1 MSCQR
6 QILGLWQL
14 VFTGLNITNVRF
26 GEMKMRKILKS
37 FWGCIPAAFLLICI
51 VFITIIE
58 AVTGCTLRVITRSVL
73 IFAGVGGLGLLLL
86 WANLKYHAFV
96 KKSDK
101 LIHHIIAQVIKIFS
115 VSIFAITFLVSSF
128 VVACTYNT
136 EHIVI
141 RNDIKMVAT
150 VRSFLEEQVDY
161 YQYKNP
167 FFYGKWLGHE
177 NYGNGSGDP
186 LAETPKRNPKSWI
199 FYDLDGNV
207 IESGTKSEIDEENT
221 DLEQK
226 EKETIL
232 RQKSEIKK
240 LDISVLDNRED
251 ELVFNISIDD
261 YIESYNGYYWKDKK
275 SRYLLPSSNDNW
287 RTQILDTSIHSKHE
301 TVYYNFT
308 EDEKVW
314 PLPTISVYV
323 PANSDYIQ
331 EITLNFD
338 DHSYTEAMY
347 KLYEEMCYY
356 TLKVFF
362 PDLSDDKITQLYT
375 TLNSLAYDNLVP
387 HEQGYSSNSVPCA
400 LYHKDGIGLYPYF
413 AVGECVH
420 LCIIPVTEET
430 INDFEKKG
438 VEIYEIE

>member
-1 MSCQR
+1 
-6 QILGLWQL
+6 
-14 VFTGLNITNVRF
+14 
-26 GEMKMRKILKS
+26 MKKILRT
-37 FWGCIPAAFLLICI
+37 FWGCIPAAFVLLCI
-51 VFITIIE
+51 III
-58 AVTGCTLRVITRSVL
+58 VTVNLISGDTLRIVPLTVL
-73 IFAGVGGLGLLLL
+73 IIVGVISFGLLLL
-86 WANLKYHAFV
+86 WANIKYMKHFQKADTNSSRMLGTIIKFL
-96 KKSDK
+96 S
-101 LIHHIIAQVIKIFS
+101 LIVFS
-115 VSIFAITFLVSSF
+115 VSCVICFFFLIFGYTP
-128 VVACTYNT
+128 

-141 RNDIKMVAT
+141 KNDIKMVAT

-161 YQYKNP
+161 HQYKNP

-186 LAETPKRNPKSWI
+186 LAETPKRNPKSWV

-207 IESGTKSEIDEENT
+207 IESGTKSKIDEENT

-232 RQKSEIKK
+232 GQKSEIKK
-240 LDISVLDNRED
+240 FDISVLDNRED

-347 KLYEEMCYY
+347 ELYEGMCYY

-362 PDLSDDKITQLYT
+362 PDLSDDKIIQLYT
-375 TLNSLAYDNLVP
+375 TLNNLAYDNIVP

-420 LCIIPVTEET
+420 LCIIPVTEDT
-430 INDFEKKG
+430 IKEFEQKG
-438 VEIYEIE
+438 VIINEIK

>member
-1 MSCQR
+1 
-6 QILGLWQL
+6 
-14 VFTGLNITNVRF
+14 
-26 GEMKMRKILKS
+26 MKKILRS
-37 FWGCIPAAFLLICI
+37 FWGCIPATFVLLCI
-51 VFITIIE
+51 LII
-58 AVTGCTLRVITRSVL
+58 VTVNLISGDTLRIVPLTVL
-73 IFAGVGGLGLLLL
+73 IIVGVISFGLLLL
-86 WANLKYHAFV
+86 WANIKYMKHSQKVDTNSSRMLGTIIKFL
-96 KKSDK
+96 S
-101 LIHHIIAQVIKIFS
+101 LIVFS
-115 VSIFAITFLVSSF
+115 VSCVICFFFLIFGYTP
-128 VVACTYNT
+128 

-141 RNDIKMVAT
+141 KNDIKMIAK

-161 YQYKNP
+161 YQYKNVL
-167 FFYGKWLGHE
+167 FCGKWLGHE
-177 NYGNGSGDP
+177 NYGNGGGDP
-186 LAETPKRNPKSWI
+186 LAETPKRNPKSWV

-207 IESGTKSEIDEENT
+207 IESGTKSKIDEENT

-232 RQKSEIKK
+232 GQKSEIKK
-240 LDISVLDNRED
+240 FDISVLDNRED

-347 KLYEEMCYY
+347 ELYEGMCYY

-362 PDLSDDKITQLYT
+362 PDLSDDKIIQLYT
-375 TLNSLAYDNLVP
+375 TLNNLAYDNIVP

-438 VEIYEIE
+438 VEIYEIQ

>member
-1 MSCQR
+1 
-6 QILGLWQL
+6 
-14 VFTGLNITNVRF
+14 
-26 GEMKMRKILKS
+26 MKKILRS
-37 FWGCIPAAFLLICI
+37 FWGCIPATFVLLCI
-51 VFITIIE
+51 III
-58 AVTGCTLRVITRSVL
+58 VTVNLISGDTLRIVPLTVL
-73 IFAGVGGLGLLLL
+73 IIVGVISFGLLLL
-86 WANLKYHAFV
+86 WANIKYMKHFQKADTNSSRMLGTIIKFL
-96 KKSDK
+96 S
-101 LIHHIIAQVIKIFS
+101 LIVFS
-115 VSIFAITFLVSSF
+115 VSCVICFFFLIFGYTP
-128 VVACTYNT
+128 

-141 RNDIKMVAT
+141 KNDIKMIAK

-161 YQYKNP
+161 HQYKNP

-186 LAETPKRNPKSWI
+186 LAETPKRNPKSWV

-207 IESGTKSEIDEENT
+207 IESGTKSKIDEENT

-232 RQKSEIKK
+232 GQKSEIKK
-240 LDISVLDNRED
+240 FDISVLDNRED

-347 KLYEEMCYY
+347 ELYEGMCYY

-362 PDLSDDKITQLYT
+362 PDLSDDKIIQLYT
-375 TLNSLAYDNLVP
+375 TLNNLAYDNIVP

-438 VEIYEIE
+438 VEIYEIQ

>member
-1 MSCQR
+1 
-6 QILGLWQL
+6 
-14 VFTGLNITNVRF
+14 
-26 GEMKMRKILKS
+26 MKKILRS
-37 FWGCIPAAFLLICI
+37 FWGCIPATFVLLCI
-51 VFITIIE
+51 III
-58 AVTGCTLRVITRSVL
+58 VTVNLISGDTLRIVPLTVL
-73 IFAGVGGLGLLLL
+73 IIVGVISFGLLLL
-86 WANLKYHAFV
+86 WANIKYMKHSQNVDTNTSRMLGTIIKFL
-96 KKSDK
+96 S
-101 LIHHIIAQVIKIFS
+101 LIVFS
-115 VSIFAITFLVSSF
+115 VSVVICFFFLIFGYTP
-128 VVACTYNT
+128 

-141 RNDIKMVAT
+141 KNDIKMIAK

-161 YQYKNP
+161 YQYKNVL
-167 FFYGKWLGHE
+167 FCGKWLGHE
-177 NYGNGSGDP
+177 NYGNGGGDP
-186 LAETPKRNPKSWI
+186 LAETPKRNPKSWV

-207 IESGTKSEIDEENT
+207 IESGTKSKIDEENT

-232 RQKSEIKK
+232 GQKSEIKK
-240 LDISVLDNRED
+240 FDISVLDNRED

-347 KLYEEMCYY
+347 ELYEGMCYY

-362 PDLSDDKITQLYT
+362 PDLSDDKIIQLYT
-375 TLNSLAYDNLVP
+375 TLNNLAYDNIVP